1 MALACPFCSAT
12 ILPEARLCRA
22 CGLNIVDWLSHNPG
36 KSIPGWVGPAA
47 ASPVAARTAAAPADD
62 GHPEF
67 AERWPRAA
75 LLFVFC
81 VLQLLMAR
89 FMSDLAAGATGT
101 DAFQRGAYGA
111 SALYGALGFGA
122 LAGWS
127 LALWAGFAFYAA
139 DSLYHVK
146 LALAAGGAARIG
158 MTVLSRF
165 VFARLIYRTAKHS

>member
-1 MALACPFCSAT
+1 MALECPFCHGA
-12 ILPEARLCRA
+12 ILPETRLCRS
-22 CGLNIVDWLSHNPG
+22 CGLDFRTWLTNNPG
-36 KSIPGWVGPAA
+36 QSIPGWVGPAA
-47 ASPVAARTAAAPADD
+47 TTPAAARTAQAPAAD

-67 AERWPRAA
+67 SERWPRAG
-75 LLFVFC
+75 LLFAFC
-81 VLQLLMAR
+81 VLQFLVAR
-89 FMSDLAAGATGT
+89 FMSDLAAGASGT
-101 DAFQRGAYGA
+101 NAFQRGAYGA

-146 LALAAGGAARIG
+146 LALVAGGAARIIT
-158 MTVLSRF
+158 TVLSRF